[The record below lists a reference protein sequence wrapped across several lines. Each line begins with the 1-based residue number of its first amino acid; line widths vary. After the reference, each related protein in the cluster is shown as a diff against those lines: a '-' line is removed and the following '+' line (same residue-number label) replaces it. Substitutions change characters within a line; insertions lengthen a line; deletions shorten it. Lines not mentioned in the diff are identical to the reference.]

1 MIQRGIV
8 LFLLSVLTVITQ
20 VFAGSLTNDPFVQ
33 SSIDRSNFEPGGQYH
48 LFGAPRGG
56 TTDREGR
63 INVLPVYDQQLGSLR
78 LENVVVD
85 GDITYNTRF
94 SGHHWDEHAPFSE
107 TSSQS
112 KSTEEGSIADGFT
125 VLKLNWSGTKV
136 HPADGYD
143 GEQGGGYPVPT
154 GARDEYHYTI
164 NGNAQRISLQLNDQ
178 RSTSQRFLD
187 RFSQAGKDFVD
198 GANQSH
204 DKFFINDPR
213 LNTWGN
219 IAQGFNGLV
228 DAALNPL
235 HSALDLIGVQDAV
248 NRLNTLYGYEM
259 LAGMSGLSADGKGSA
274 IDALAAAN
282 GFKND
287 IVDATHDWALNHPN
301 SVEGAQAAITG
312 IGALVPIIR
321 TGEGTFAFTDKYRT
335 PLASQEAQNVVNALD
350 GTVGNKN
357 KYSSVTVITH
367 EDGTV
372 SVGISMNPEGKGGP
386 TVIQNAQNALDNTY
400 GKDKYT
406 VSDSTLGKDDGLQRG
421 RRPNGELSNAVG
433 QCSEAWCSVQAGK
446 NPSPPTGFATAWRG
460 KGDNGHPLPN
470 PPNNLINHMKPCET
484 CSIPQNQTIYSNT
497 ANKGSLKNVK

>member
-228 DAALNPL
+228 DAALSPL
-235 HSALDLIGVQDAV
+235 RPISDLLGVHDAADGLSALA
-248 NRLNTLYGYEM
+248 GYST

-301 SVEGAQAAITG
+301 SIEGMQAATNIVSAGISNEIKGGISTAESITKPQPTNSLESYSTTTKANLKANYAAQEIQGATPVGSALKEDPHHIAPSFIPTEDIANNGSHFTIMGGDGQQYNLTQMVGDLNDQPGVYEWLTKPSTGELTHQRFIPNGVITG
-312 IGALVPIIR
+312 
-321 TGEGTFAFTDKYRT
+321 K
-335 PLASQEAQNVVNALD
+335 
-350 GTVGNKN
+350 
-357 KYSSVTVITH
+357 
-367 EDGTV
+367 
-372 SVGISMNPEGKGGP
+372 
-386 TVIQNAQNALDNTY
+386 
-400 GKDKYT
+400 
-406 VSDSTLGKDDGLQRG
+406 
-421 RRPNGELSNAVG
+421 PNQIV
-433 QCSEAWCSVQAGK
+433 K
-446 NPSPPTGFATAWRG
+446 
-460 KGDNGHPLPN
+460 
-470 PPNNLINHMKPCET
+470 KPK
-484 CSIPQNQTIYSNT
+484 
-497 ANKGSLKNVK
+497 AK

>member
-63 INVLPVYDQQLGSLR
+63 INVLPVYDQQFGSLR

-187 RFSQAGKDFVD
+187 RFSQAGKDFV
-198 GANQSH
+198 
-204 DKFFINDPR
+204 
-213 LNTWGN
+213 
-219 IAQGFNGLV
+219 
-228 DAALNPL
+228 
-235 HSALDLIGVQDAV
+235 
-248 NRLNTLYGYEM
+248 
-259 LAGMSGLSADGKGSA
+259 
-274 IDALAAAN
+274 
-282 GFKND
+282 
-287 IVDATHDWALNHPN
+287 
-301 SVEGAQAAITG
+301 
-312 IGALVPIIR
+312 
-321 TGEGTFAFTDKYRT
+321 
-335 PLASQEAQNVVNALD
+335 
-350 GTVGNKN
+350 
-357 KYSSVTVITH
+357 
-367 EDGTV
+367 
-372 SVGISMNPEGKGGP
+372 
-386 TVIQNAQNALDNTY
+386 
-400 GKDKYT
+400 
-406 VSDSTLGKDDGLQRG
+406 
-421 RRPNGELSNAVG
+421 
-433 QCSEAWCSVQAGK
+433 
-446 NPSPPTGFATAWRG
+446 
-460 KGDNGHPLPN
+460 
-470 PPNNLINHMKPCET
+470 
-484 CSIPQNQTIYSNT
+484 
-497 ANKGSLKNVK
+497 

>member
-63 INVLPVYDQQLGSLR
+63 INVLPVYDQQFGSLR

-204 DKFFINDPR
+204 DKFFIHDPK

-228 DAALNPL
+228 DAALSPL
-235 HSALDLIGVQDAV
+235 RPISDLLGVHDAADGLSALS
-248 NRLNTLYGYEM
+248 GYST
-259 LAGMSGLSADGKGSA
+259 LAGMSELSADGKGSA
-274 IDALAAAN
+274 IDALAVAN

-287 IVDATHDWALNHPN
+287 IIDAAHDWALNHPN
-301 SVEGAQAAITG
+301 SLEGIGVATVIVPPQLATG
-312 IGALVPIIR
+312 IKEGTTIADAVSAKPLRPQVPIDTPISKETPVTPSHTFPDEVFSGKAPKQTEPGNTTR
-321 TGEGTFAFTDKYRT
+321 LQERYNPHTGQLEESIITYDEYGRMKERVDYTDHGYAK
-335 PLASQEAQNVVNALD
+335 
-350 GTVGNKN
+350 GKN
-357 KYSSVTVITH
+357 KHSDPHIHYYEYSSNTP
-367 EDGTV
+367 G
-372 SVGISMNPEGKGGP
+372 GKE
-386 TVIQNAQNALDNTY
+386 TRVNLDES
-400 GKDKYT
+400 K
-406 VSDSTLGKDDGLQRG
+406 
-421 RRPNGELSNAVG
+421 
-433 QCSEAWCSVQAGK
+433 
-446 NPSPPTGFATAWRG
+446 
-460 KGDNGHPLPN
+460 
-470 PPNNLINHMKPCET
+470 
-484 CSIPQNQTIYSNT
+484 
-497 ANKGSLKNVK
+497 